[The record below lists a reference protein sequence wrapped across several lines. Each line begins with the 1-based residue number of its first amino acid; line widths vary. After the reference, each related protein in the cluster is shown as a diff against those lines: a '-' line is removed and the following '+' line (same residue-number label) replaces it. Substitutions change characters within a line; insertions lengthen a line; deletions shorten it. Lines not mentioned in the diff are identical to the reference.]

1 MCLHDHLKPVG
12 LAPCQRKEKGE
23 GFQKASTTATGGR
36 MPPRLTQCNIEK
48 GDRGTDWWIAK
59 PMAFWTQAIFLS
71 PRADSAISRPD
82 VPKGIWPMQRSGISV
97 GSDQR
102 PSRWVSAGEQI
113 CHIGSNGLF
122 HPLPCGNPVRQ
133 AADDQ
138 LFFFF
143 FFFTWTFATSQ
154 WRRVSLLMLPEG
166 TRNQVSRRILS
177 QFRSGYAMED
187 EKHQRE
193 PQRNSGSKDHPPLGD

>member
-143 FFFTWTFATSQ
+143 FFHMDICDIPVAKCFFIDVA
-154 WRRVSLLMLPEG
+154 RGHAEPSLPSHSVPI
-166 TRNQVSRRILS
+166 QVWICH
-177 QFRSGYAMED
+177 G
-187 EKHQRE
+187 
-193 PQRNSGSKDHPPLGD
+193 G